1 MIGRKAMK
9 QIVMGLL
16 GGILLLTAC
25 GQTVSVTPR
34 ATILASETNSV
45 SRTTPT
51 PLPSKTPREPRNEPT
66 STPLPPTALPTI
78 PTFTPTFDVSTIVTV
93 TPAPKEKCPTIT
105 NDVNI
110 NLSNFDDYYPELVT
124 ALNQGA
130 PIEAIIDTF
139 EKKFDQHYYP
149 DGNISFHEKINY
161 EIIDVTNDGTPE
173 IILPGNAATQQQ
185 AIILGCTEGKY
196 KILFSR
202 KYVEE
207 YMHLL
212 PVDANQNGI
221 TEIIIGDESGTST
234 GAWFELSI
242 IEWHIDSFQE
252 LLTNVYSSSAFRS
265 VQVKDL
271 DNDKTKEIYWRF
283 GAYIF
288 SIPPWRRGTAIL
300 KWNGNEFIL
309 MPLNYEPAQYRFQAI
324 QDGDTATLYGNFDAA
339 LKLYQEA
346 IFNGKLEWWS
356 SQRQNDTM
364 FKIGHEG
371 FSAVGTPAPGNQDP
385 TEYPR
390 LAAYAYYRI
399 MLLHLVRGYQSDANT
414 VYNTLQQKF
423 GNDPY
428 SQSYVQMATTFWDAY
443 QFTHKMY
450 DGCAAAIQ
458 YAAEHTEILTPL
470 GSDYHGAQS
479 HTYVPADIC
488 PFR

>member
-1 MIGRKAMK
+1 MNKIGVG
-9 QIVMGLL
+9 ILC
-16 GGILLLTAC
+16 GILLLTAC
-25 GQTVSVTPR
+25 GQTVSAVPTAP
-34 ATILASETNSV
+34 ISESETSIV
-45 SRTTPT
+45 LKKTSS

-66 STPLPPTALPTI
+66 NTITPLPAI
-78 PTFTPTFDVSTIVTV
+78 PTFTPTFDASTIITV
-93 TPAPKEKCPTIT
+93 TPAPKAECPTIK

-130 PIEAIIDTF
+130 PIEAIIDIF

-173 IILPGNAATQQQ
+173 IILPGNAATQKK
-185 AIILGCTEGKY
+185 AVILGCGEGEY

-202 KYVEE
+202 KYLEE

-234 GAWFELSI
+234 GAWFEVSI

-252 LLTNVYSSSAFRS
+252 LLTRVYSSTAFRS
-265 VQVKDL
+265 VRVKDL
-271 DNDKTKEIYWRF
+271 DNDKTKEVYWRF

-309 MPLNYEPAQYRFQAI
+309 MPLNYDPAQYRFQAI
-324 QDGDTATLYGNFDAA
+324 QDGDTATLDGHFIEAI
-339 LKLYQEA
+339 KSYQEA
-346 IFNGKLEWWS
+346 IFNKKLEWWS
-356 SQRQNDTM
+356 SQRQNDTI

-371 FSAVGTPAPGNQDP
+371 FSAVGTPALGNP
-385 TEYPR
+385 EPSEYPS

-399 MLLHLVRGYQSDANT
+399 MLLHIVQGHESDADT
-414 VYNTLQQKF
+414 VYKTLQQKF
-423 GNDPY
+423 SNDQYGQPY
-428 SQSYVQMATTFWDAY
+428 VEMAIAFWNAY
-443 QFTHKMY
+443 QSTHKMY

-458 YAAEHTEILTPL
+458 YAVEHPEMLTPL

-479 HTYVPADIC
+479 HIYMPADVC